1 MMKKLFYVLIGL
13 CAFCSCESTGYRISG
28 YIPGAPDGAKV
39 YLAPYDAFQD
49 PNWDS
54 TVIKNERFVLKNT
67 IPMVSP
73 RVVAITI
80 DLNSGEKDYSKIKSS
95 RALFLKEGDRISME
109 CHVDSLPSSRWEA
122 RDKSL
127 NVVWQGSADQD
138 LYVNYLKDRKD
149 VVIERNK
156 LGDQYFMDYYKKS
169 DVPSDTAVP
178 SRNFFKDAFVPVNSI
193 FALAKPC
200 PIIIIGFSLFESTN
214 LKVTPSET
222 VGTGFPFVSESAQ
235 PSTAPKL
242 AFRSVKLLNVQPSN
256 IKLPLRICPRLIA
269 PIS

>member
-1 MMKKLFYVLIGL
+1 MKKLFYVLIGL

-138 LYVNYLKDRKD
+138 LYVNYLKTTKQLYTYFIMKD
-149 VVIERNK
+149 
-156 LGDQYFMDYYKKS
+156 
-169 DVPSDTAVP
+169 
-178 SRNFFKDAFVPVNSI
+178 
-193 FALAKPC
+193 
-200 PIIIIGFSLFESTN
+200 
-214 LKVTPSET
+214 
-222 VGTGFPFVSESAQ
+222 
-235 PSTAPKL
+235 
-242 AFRSVKLLNVQPSN
+242 
-256 IKLPLRICPRLIA
+256 IK
-269 PIS
+269 

>member
-138 LYVNYLKDRKD
+138 LYVNYLK
-149 VVIERNK
+149 
-156 LGDQYFMDYYKKS
+156 
-169 DVPSDTAVP
+169 
-178 SRNFFKDAFVPVNSI
+178 
-193 FALAKPC
+193 
-200 PIIIIGFSLFESTN
+200 II
-214 LKVTPSET
+214 
-222 VGTGFPFVSESAQ
+222 
-235 PSTAPKL
+235 
-242 AFRSVKLLNVQPSN
+242 KLLYTYFIMKD
-256 IKLPLRICPRLIA
+256 IK
-269 PIS
+269 

>member
-169 DVPSDTAVP
+169 DVPSERMAE
-178 SRNFFKDAFVPVNSI
+178 N
-193 FALAKPC
+193 
-200 PIIIIGFSLFESTN
+200 
-214 LKVTPSET
+214 
-222 VGTGFPFVSESAQ
+222 
-235 PSTAPKL
+235 
-242 AFRSVKLLNVQPSN
+242 
-256 IKLPLRICPRLIA
+256 
-269 PIS
+269 